1 MSGENQQKSTENPS
15 EDTTAGDAA
24 QDPKNVAELTNYI
37 QSMLQQMQDRWTRN
51 TFCFCDIQ
59 YVKYTSIF
67 DIYVYGHWSTKA
79 ENLKIQ

>member
-51 TFCFCDIQ
+51 TFMLLWYI
-59 YVKYTSIF
+59 YTYGQQKKWTWIF
-67 DIYVYGHWSTKA
+67 NNPDGNA
-79 ENLKIQ
+79 LCP